1 MASTVKEIAKKA
13 NVSIATVSRALNGDE
28 KVKKDTKELVLLVA
42 KELNYNPNIIARNF
56 VKKSSNIV
64 GLILPNITDEFFSE
78 IIRGVDQ
85 ITYSRGYYTSVASSH
100 ENRSIEET
108 IAAVLGSGL
117 VGGVVVLVPALD
129 KEIRNSLNIRKIPKV
144 FIGGDNGNKNFD
156 SIVIDNYQGA
166 FLMAEYLMKKR
177 NYNKLAF
184 ITGPSKNQDA
194 TMRQNG
200 FLDAL
205 KKNEVGIKNSWVVR
219 GDFTKESGR
228 SACEKLLKLKERPQV
243 IFASNDMMAIGC
255 YEVIKEAGLTIP
267 NDIGVAGFDDI
278 IISQY
283 LSPPLTT
290 VKVQIMEIGKQA
302 ANLLMNRMEGDDSKT
317 IHIKISTELV
327 IRNSC

>member
-117 VGGVVVLVPALD
+117 VGGVVVLVPAL
-129 KEIRNSLNIRKIPKV
+129 
-144 FIGGDNGNKNFD
+144 
-156 SIVIDNYQGA
+156 
-166 FLMAEYLMKKR
+166 
-177 NYNKLAF
+177 
-184 ITGPSKNQDA
+184 
-194 TMRQNG
+194 
-200 FLDAL
+200 
-205 KKNEVGIKNSWVVR
+205 
-219 GDFTKESGR
+219 
-228 SACEKLLKLKERPQV
+228 
-243 IFASNDMMAIGC
+243 
-255 YEVIKEAGLTIP
+255 
-267 NDIGVAGFDDI
+267 
-278 IISQY
+278 
-283 LSPPLTT
+283 
-290 VKVQIMEIGKQA
+290 
-302 ANLLMNRMEGDDSKT
+302 
-317 IHIKISTELV
+317 
-327 IRNSC
+327 